1 MTNEGG
7 RAVRMAYIVA
17 TVGGVA
23 SFVMSVALLAIWPGQ
38 LLEDQTRAMSP
49 ESPLG
54 LSASELRG
62 REVYGR
68 EGCAYCH
75 TQQIRYVPADIARF
89 GAPTLAWETRFDYP
103 HLWGTRRIG
112 PDLARAGATRSEDW
126 QFAHLY
132 SPRSVVSDS
141 VMPAYRSLF
150 DGSAERPRQAAR
162 DLVAYLESLGRA
174 REIAGVEGEANA
186 RAACDCP
193 DDALAQMAFDAP
205 GLNASPAR
213 TRRGGDWPTL
223 PPSPDLE
230 RGRQLYRVNCSS
242 CHGDEGRGDGQG
254 AAALRP
260 RPANLAEHDYTMAR
274 LSDALWNGVA
284 GTAMQAWRDHPVEDL
299 AALAGVVRGFSS
311 TATDTALTPTLIELG
326 ERVYAENCV
335 QCHGV
340 DGGGAG
346 TAADEIRVAPTDFR
360 RQRPSLTESLRA
372 LRTGIDGTPMAPWTD
387 RLSEAELLS
396 VAQYVRSFFE
406 TDTPGGG
413 LLP

>member
-1 MTNEGG
+1 
-7 RAVRMAYIVA
+7 
-17 TVGGVA
+17 
-23 SFVMSVALLAIWPGQ
+23 
-38 LLEDQTRAMSP
+38 
-49 ESPLG
+49 
-54 LSASELRG
+54 
-62 REVYGR
+62 
-68 EGCAYCH
+68 
-75 TQQIRYVPADIARF
+75 
-89 GAPTLAWETRFDYP
+89 
-103 HLWGTRRIG
+103 
-112 PDLARAGATRSEDW
+112 
-126 QFAHLY
+126 
-132 SPRSVVSDS
+132 
-141 VMPAYRSLF
+141 
-150 DGSAERPRQAAR
+150 
-162 DLVAYLESLGRA
+162 
-174 REIAGVEGEANA
+174 
-186 RAACDCP
+186 
-193 DDALAQMAFDAP
+193 
-205 GLNASPAR
+205 
-213 TRRGGDWPTL
+213 
-223 PPSPDLE
+223 
-230 RGRQLYRVNCSS
+230 
-242 CHGDEGRGDGQG
+242 
-254 AAALRP
+254 
-260 RPANLAEHDYTMAR
+260 MAR

-340 DGGGAG
+340 DAGGAG